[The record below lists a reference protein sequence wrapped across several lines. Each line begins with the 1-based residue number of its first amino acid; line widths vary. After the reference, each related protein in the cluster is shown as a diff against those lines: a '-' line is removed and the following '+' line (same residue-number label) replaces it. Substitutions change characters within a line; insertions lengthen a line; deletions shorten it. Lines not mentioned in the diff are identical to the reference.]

1 MEVNI
6 EQISFDHNG
15 LVPAIVQDSNSGKIL
30 TLAYMNE
37 TSLMKT
43 IQTKETWFFSR
54 KRQQLW
60 NKGETSG
67 NKQLVQRITYDCDGD
82 ALLIQVRPLGPA
94 CHTGNESCFYQYLYK
109 EDAPTFDMLDQLVTT
124 IKQRRQEPVEGSY
137 TTYLFNEGID
147 KVLKKV
153 GEEASEVIIGAKN
166 SDTNELIWE
175 ISDLIY
181 HTLIVMEMQNVTVN
195 DIKNELFKRHMQK
208 EGIHCE

>member
-1 MEVNI
+1 M
-6 EQISFDHNG
+6 EQISFGDDG
-15 LVPAIVQDSNSGKIL
+15 LIPAIVQDSSTGRVL

-37 TSLMKT
+37 TSLLKT
-43 IQTKETWFFSR
+43 IQTQETWFFSR

-67 NKQLVQRITYDCDGD
+67 NKQSVKQITYDCDGD
-82 ALLIQVRPLGPA
+82 ALLIQVQPLGPA
-94 CHTGNESCFYQYLYK
+94 CHTGNESCFYQKLY
-109 EDAPTFDMLDQLVTT
+109 ETDAATFDMLEQLVNT

-166 SDTNELIWE
+166 SDTKELIWE

-181 HTLIVMEMQNVTVN
+181 HTLIVMEMQNVSVN
-195 DIKNELFKRHMQK
+195 EIRDELFKRHMQK
-208 EGIHCE
+208 EGIRDE